1 MTETEDFLPILEHLR
16 HAGSAAARAEIVL
29 RMPLAVIVA
38 IHDELNEI
46 FEEYGDQQT
55 MDYVNIEVA
64 ALLSVRDVTG
74 AIPPEKSSV
83 SARVTLMQTYMEAPC
98 QTL

>member
-1 MTETEDFLPILEHLR
+1 MTKTDDFLPIIDHLR

-38 IHDELNEI
+38 MNDQLHEI
-46 FEEYGDQQT
+46 LSEYGDEPT
-55 MDYVNIEVA
+55 MHYVNSEVA

-74 AIPPEKSSV
+74 TIQPEKSSV
-83 SARVTLMQTYMEAPC
+83 SARVSLVQTYMEAPC

>member
-1 MTETEDFLPILEHLR
+1 MTESEDFLPIFDHLR
-16 HAGSAAARAEIVL
+16 HAGSAAARADLVL
-29 RMPLAVIVA
+29 RMPLYLMGRYYKYMI
-38 IHDELNEI
+38 EI
-46 FEEYGDQQT
+46 LDEYGDRQT
-55 MDYVNIEVA
+55 AEYVNIEVA
-64 ALLSVRDVTG
+64 ALLSVRDMTG